1 MSQKI
6 LNFTPPQRTVA
17 SIAPPAPEQPLRC
30 RMLNKSLFTLA
41 FLCAALGAQAQS
53 TPAKADLAGRIVKL
67 QQPAI
72 ESMARA
78 MAEQPAAEMMDRAGA
93 TLPVRVAPD
102 KREAVGRE
110 IQSDVKKYLDEA
122 VPLVRDRAIKLAPS
136 TIGVLLEEKFTEDEL
151 RQVLAVMESPAWLKF
166 QQLGGDMQK
175 VLQEKLIADTRG
187 NIEPKLMALEQ
198 SMAKRL
204 GVTEPAAAKPAA
216 KAGKPA
222 AK

>member
-1 MSQKI
+1 MSQNI

-30 RMLNKSLFTLA
+30 RMLNKTLITLA

-53 TPAKADLAGRIVKL
+53 TPAKADLSARIVKL
-67 QQPAI
+67 QQPGI

-78 MAEQPAAEMMDRAGA
+78 LAEQPAAEMMDRAGA
-93 TLPVRVAPD
+93 ALAARVAPE

-136 TIGVLLEEKFTEDEL
+136 TVGALLEEKFTEDEL

-175 VLQEKLIADTRG
+175 VLQEKLIADTRASV
-187 NIEPKLMALEQ
+187 EPKLKTLEQ
-198 SMAKRL
+198 SITKRL
-204 GVTEPAAAKPAA
+204 GGTEPAAAKPAA
-216 KAGKPA
+216 KAAKPT